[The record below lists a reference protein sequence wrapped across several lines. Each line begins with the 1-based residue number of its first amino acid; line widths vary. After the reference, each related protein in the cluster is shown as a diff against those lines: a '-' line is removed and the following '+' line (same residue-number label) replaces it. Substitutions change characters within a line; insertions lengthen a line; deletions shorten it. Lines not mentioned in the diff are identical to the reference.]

1 MELEIHARNLELNEK
16 SRDYITRKVNKLSRH
31 LPGITTATVE
41 LARENTRV
49 QDQRVVVQVTLDIGG
64 TFLRAEER
72 GANAVAAVDSV
83 TNVMDRRVER
93 YKGKVYKSQQAKK
106 AGKDTSIRSLG
117 LTPEIDGDGPT
128 VDEFYEANGTPVRV
142 KRFPVKPMTTD
153 EAAFQ
158 MELLG
163 HDFFPFLNQE
173 TDQYSLLYKRRVGDY
188 GLIQP
193 EPL

>member
-83 TNVMDRRVER
+83 TNVMDR
-93 YKGKVYKSQQAKK
+93 KGGALQGEGLQEP
-106 AGKDTSIRSLG
+106 AGKKGRQG
-117 LTPEIDGDGPT
+117 HIDQ
-128 VDEFYEANGTPVRV
+128 VARV
-142 KRFPVKPMTTD
+142 N
-153 EAAFQ
+153 A
-158 MELLG
+158 
-163 HDFFPFLNQE
+163 
-173 TDQYSLLYKRRVGDY
+173 
-188 GLIQP
+188 
-193 EPL
+193 